1 MATSL
6 PSLAELDDVED
17 RLGRD
22 LTEEEQRRAQAMLDD
37 ASAVIRAYTRRDF
50 TRTETTIR
58 LRPRGNK
65 VVLPQRPVISVSE
78 VKTVIAI
85 GPTEI
90 VTPTPVYSWVAGAEI
105 HFLDSSIIYNAPTLD
120 IGDEENLWVEVTYV
134 FGYDE
139 IPYDVM
145 AVVANMVVR
154 NLSVPNG
161 GMVDLET
168 VGPYTVRY
176 SGYTSAGPLS
186 LAPADRDILN
196 RYRVATAYTMELRP

>member
-22 LTEEEQRRAQAMLDD
+22 LTEDEQRRAQAMLDD
-37 ASAVIRAYTRRDF
+37 ASAVVRAYTRRNF
-50 TRTETTIR
+50 TRTTATIR

-65 VVLPQRPVISVSE
+65 VVLPQRPVISVDE
-78 VKTVIAI
+78 VKTVVGF

-90 VTPTPVYSWVAGAEI
+90 SIPTPSYSWVAGTEV
-105 HFLDSSIIYNAPTLD
+105 HFLDINAIYNAPTLD
-120 IGDEENLWVEVTYV
+120 VDEDNLWAEVTYTY
-134 FGYDE
+134 GYDE
-139 IPYDVM
+139 TPYDIM

-154 NLSVPNG
+154 NLTVPNG
-161 GMVDLET
+161 GVVDLET

-176 SGYTSAGPLS
+176 SGFTSAGPLALS
-186 LAPADRDILN
+186 GADRDILN
-196 RYRVATAYTMELRP
+196 RYRVSTAYTMELRP

>member
-22 LTEEEQRRAQAMLDD
+22 LSEEEQRRAQAMLDD
-37 ASAVIRAYTRRDF
+37 ASAVVRAYTRRDF
-50 TRTETTIR
+50 TATTATVR

-65 VVLPQRPVISVSE
+65 VVLPQRPVIAVDS
-78 VKTVIAI
+78 VKTVVAF
-85 GPTEI
+85 GSTEI
-90 VTPTPVYSWVAGAEI
+90 VVPTPSYSWVAGSEL
-105 HFLDSSIIYNAPTLD
+105 HFLDVNAIYNAPTLD
-120 IGDEENLWVEVTYV
+120 IDEDNLWVEVTYSY
-134 FGYDE
+134 GYDD

-161 GMVDLET
+161 GIVDLET

-176 SGYTSAGPLS
+176 SGFTSAGPLALS
-186 LAPADRDILN
+186 GADRDILN

>member
-50 TRTETTIR
+50 TRNTTTVR

-65 VVLPQRPVISVSE
+65 VVLPQRPVISVES
-78 VKTVIAI
+78 VSTVLSL
-85 GPTEI
+85 GPTEM
-90 VTPTPVYSWVAGAEI
+90 VTATPSWSFPAGSEI
-105 HFLDSSIIYNAPTLD
+105 YFLDNGVIVNGPTLD
-120 IGDEENLWVEVTYV
+120 NADDNLWVEVTYTY
-134 FGYDE
+134 GYDE
-139 IPYDVM
+139 IPFDVM
-145 AVVANMVVR
+145 AVAANMVVR
-154 NLSVPNG
+154 NLTVPNG
-161 GMVDLET
+161 GTVDLET
-168 VGPYTVRY
+168 IGPYTVRY
-176 SGYTSAGPLS
+176 SGYTAAGPLS
-186 LAPADRDILN
+186 LGPADRDVLN

>member
-37 ASAVIRAYTRRDF
+37 ASAVVRAYTRRDF
-50 TRTETTIR
+50 TRTTETVR

-65 VVLPQRPVISVSE
+65 VVLPQRPVISVTSIA
-78 VKTVIAI
+78 TVVSF
-85 GPTEI
+85 GHTEMTI
-90 VTPTPVYSWVAGAEI
+90 PTPAYSWVSGPEI
-105 HFLDSSIIYNAPTLD
+105 QFLDATTIYNAPTLE
-120 IGDEENLWVEVTYV
+120 IGDEENLWIEVVYTH
-134 FGYDE
+134 GYDDV
-139 IPYDVM
+139 PYDVM

-154 NLSVPNG
+154 NLSVPSA
-161 GMVDLET
+161 GMIDLET

-176 SGYTSAGPLS
+176 SGFTSAGPLS
-186 LAPADRDILN
+186 LSPADRDVLN
-196 RYRVATAYTMELRP
+196 RYRTATAYTMELRS

>member
-1 MATSL
+1 VATSL

-37 ASAVIRAYTRRDF
+37 ASAVVRAYTRRNF
-50 TRTETTIR
+50 TRSTETVR

-65 VVLPQRPVISVSE
+65 VVLPQRPVISVDALS
-78 VKTVIAI
+78 TVVSF

-90 VTPTPVYSWVAGAEI
+90 VTATPSWSFPAGSEIYFLDNAEI
-105 HFLDSSIIYNAPTLD
+105 FNSPTLD
-120 IGDEENLWVEVTYV
+120 NADENLWVEVTYTY
-134 FGYDE
+134 GYDD
-139 IPYDVM
+139 IPYDIM

-154 NLSVPNG
+154 NLTVPNG
-161 GMVDLET
+161 GTVDLET

-176 SGYTSAGPLS
+176 SGFTSAGPLALS
-186 LAPADRDILN
+186 PADRDILN

>member
-37 ASAVIRAYTRRDF
+37 ASAVVRAYTRRNF
-50 TRTETTIR
+50 TQTTETVR

-65 VVLPQRPVISVSE
+65 VVLPQRPVVSVSE
-78 VKTVIAI
+78 VKTVVSF

-90 VTPTPVYSWVAGAEI
+90 TFPTPAYSWVAGAEV
-105 HFLDSSIIYNAPTLD
+105 HFLDSVSIVNAPTLD
-120 IGDEENLWVEVTYV
+120 AADDENLWVEVTYTY
-134 FGYDE
+134 GYED

-145 AVVANMVVR
+145 AVVANLVVR
-154 NLSVPNG
+154 NLTVPNG
-161 GMVDLET
+161 GVVDLET

-176 SGYTSAGPLS
+176 SGFTAAGPLALS
-186 LAPADRDILN
+186 AADRDVLN
-196 RYRVATAYTMELRP
+196 RYRIATAYTMELRP